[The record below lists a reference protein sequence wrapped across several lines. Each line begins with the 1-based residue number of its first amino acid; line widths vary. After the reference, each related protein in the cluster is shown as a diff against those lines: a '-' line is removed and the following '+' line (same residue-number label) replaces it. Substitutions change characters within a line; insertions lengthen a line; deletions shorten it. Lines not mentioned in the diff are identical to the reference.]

1 MTQAGVGKVVQTL
14 GIKKK
19 DGEDPP
25 KAGGTSVKLLLPPSS
40 SSSSLA
46 HNVKISSTKLPPD
59 GGLDAQYDPP
69 SLGDISSNYVRM
81 PGFGGGK
88 ASGSASSAQASSSG
102 TPGKLA
108 LPAGNSQAVM
118 GGTDDGGSQLR
129 CYNCTV
135 IMSYPPGATKVGIL
149 PASNPAQEST
159 PFPSREIADADSL
172 RPLHRQVKCPTCE
185 SINATAAPG
194 SSPAPSSSNNISVS
208 CSGCHQP
215 TICPSTTKRLV
226 RLHSPL
232 FAHMQP

>member
-19 DGEDPP
+19 DGEEAP
-25 KAGGTSVKLLLPPSS
+25 KAGGTSVKLLLLPPSS
-40 SSSSLA
+40 SLD
-46 HNVKISSTKLPPD
+46 HGMKISATRLSPD
-59 GGLDAQYDPP
+59 GGFDAQYDPP

-81 PGFGGGK
+81 AGLGGAK
-88 ASGSASSAQASSSG
+88 AAGSASSAQAYSSG

-108 LPAGNSQAVM
+108 LPAGNSQPVM

-135 IMSYPPGATKVGIL
+135 IMSYPPGATKVGVHL
-149 PASNPAQEST
+149 HKTQHARANPL
-159 PFPSREIADADSL
+159 PSRETADAASS

-226 RLHSPL
+226 RLHSPP
-232 FAHMQP
+232 FAPVQP